1 MRQRADGVFR
11 DWLWECEYAS
21 PYWPSPDPSP
31 QRTRALMAEDMA
43 DPPALNTAEVTLTI
57 CTTCRREDV
66 DPEATRPG
74 AILMAAL
81 DEATLP
87 AGVTVRGVECLSACK
102 RGCAMVLTGG
112 ENRWSYIY
120 GDLDPAAHVDDILA
134 GAAAYAATTD
144 GLVPWRERPQ
154 VFRKQSIARIPPIKL
169 PSKDE

>member
-1 MRQRADGVFR
+1 MTDETAG
-11 DWLWECEYAS
+11 
-21 PYWPSPDPSP
+21 
-31 QRTRALMAEDMA
+31 T
-43 DPPALNTAEVTLTI
+43 PAPNTAEVTLTI

-81 DEATLP
+81 SEAELP

-102 RGCAMVLTGG
+102 RGCSMVLTGG
-112 ENRWSYIY
+112 DDRWSYIY
-120 GDLDPAAHVDDILA
+120 GDLDPDQHVDDILA
-134 GAAAYAATTD
+134 GAAAYAATAD

-169 PSKDE
+169 PSKDD